1 MNNKILNNS
10 TLPVPVLSPAF
21 VTGLADGEGSFG
33 LYLQKTSKIQT
44 GYQVKYEFTIV
55 LHDRDRALLE
65 NVQLFFNGIFLGL
78 RLCRFGLFVVSLK
91 LKLASGRLG

>member
-44 GYQVKYEFTIV
+44 GE
-55 LHDRDRALLE
+55 
-65 NVQLFFNGIFLGL
+65 IFLKNPL
-78 RLCRFGLFVVSLK
+78 YLW
-91 LKLASGRLG
+91 

>member
-65 NVQLFFNGIFLGL
+65 NVQLEGALARPRFEDPDKPGTPQNFLMG
-78 RLCRFGLFVVSLK
+78 
-91 LKLASGRLG
+91 